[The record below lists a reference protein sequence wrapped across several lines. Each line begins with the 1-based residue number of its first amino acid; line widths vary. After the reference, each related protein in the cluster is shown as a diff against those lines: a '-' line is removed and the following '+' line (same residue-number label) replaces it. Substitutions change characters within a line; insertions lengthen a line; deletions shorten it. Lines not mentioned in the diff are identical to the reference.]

1 MSEELTIDRREDRQT
16 QDLPPLRDEND
27 NVSTPFLEALGQAIE
42 TGNQERARA
51 LTEDLHESDVGAIL
65 EALEPDQ
72 RPALIQLLGEFF
84 DFTALTELDETVRV
98 EILEELPSETVAE
111 GMRDLD
117 SDDAVYI
124 LEDLDKADQDEILAQ
139 IPSVERL
146 ALKRGL
152 DYPEDSAGRRMQTEF
167 IAVPPFWTVGQTI
180 DYMREAEDLPEEFHE
195 VFVIDPGYHLL
206 GTVSLNRLLRTKRPV
221 KIAELVSEAHHLIR
235 ATEDQEEAARMFQR
249 YNLIS
254 AAVVDDS
261 DRLVGLLTIDD
272 IVDVIQEEADED
284 IKRLGGVGDEE
295 VSDKVWS
302 IARSRFPW
310 LFINLVTAVMA
321 SFVIGLFEHQL
332 QKMVAL
338 AVLMPI
344 VASQGGNAGTQ
355 TMTVAVRAIAMRE
368 LGPHNVLRVI
378 GRELLV
384 GVFNGFLFA
393 AIVGTMAVYRFGI
406 LDLGFVI
413 AAAMVINLIAA
424 ALGGILIPL
433 TLNRLKIDPAIASSS
448 FVTTITDIVG
458 FFSFLGFAALWF
470 GLN

>member
-1 MSEELTIDRREDRQT
+1 MSDELTIERDDRPQH
-16 QDLPPLRDEND
+16 DLPPLRDEND
-27 NVSTPFLEALGQAIE
+27 NVSSVFLDALGAAIE
-42 TGNQERARA
+42 GGDAERARA

-65 EALEPDQ
+65 EALDPDQ
-72 RPALIQLLGEFF
+72 RPALIQLLGVSF
-84 DFTALTELDETVRV
+84 DFTALTELDEAVRV

-111 GMRDLD
+111 GMRELD

-146 ALKRGL
+146 ALKRAL

-180 DYMREAEDLPEEFHE
+180 DYMREAQDLPEEFHE

-221 KIAELVSEAHHLIR
+221 KIADLVSEARHLVR
-235 ATEDQEEAARMFQR
+235 ATADQEEAARMFQR

-254 AAVVDDS
+254 AAVVDES

-302 IARSRFPW
+302 IAKSRFPW
-310 LFINLVTAVMA
+310 LFINLVTAVLA
-321 SFVIGLFEHQL
+321 SFVIGLFEDQL

-378 GRELLV
+378 GRELAV

-413 AAAMVINLIAA
+413 AAAMIINLIAA

-433 TLNRLKIDPAIASSS
+433 ALNRLKIDPAVASSS
-448 FVTTITDIVG
+448 FVTTITDVVG
-458 FFSFLGFAALWF
+458 FFSFLGFAAFWF
-470 GLN
+470 RPG

>member
-1 MSEELTIDRREDRQT
+1 MSDETIERDDPRPEGT
-16 QDLPPLRDEND
+16 PPLRDEND
-27 NVSTPFLEALGQAIE
+27 NISTPFLAALGHAIE

-65 EALEPDQ
+65 EALEPAQ
-72 RPALIQLLGEFF
+72 RPALIRLLGDSF
-84 DFTALTELDETVRV
+84 DFTALTELDEAVRV
-98 EILEELPSETVAE
+98 QILEDLPSETVAE
-111 GMRDLD
+111 GVRDLD

-180 DYMREAEDLPEEFHE
+180 DYMREAGDLPDEFHE
-195 VFVIDPGYHLL
+195 VFVVDPGYHLL
-206 GTVSLNRLLRTKRPV
+206 GTVSLNRLLRSKRPV
-221 KIAELVSEAHHLIR
+221 KIADLVSEAHHLIR

-254 AAVVDDS
+254 AAVVDES

-310 LFINLVTAVMA
+310 LFINLVTAVSV

-332 QKMVAL
+332 QAMVAL

-384 GVFNGFLFA
+384 GVLNGVLFA
-393 AIVGTMAVYRFGI
+393 VIVGTMAVYRFGI

-433 TLNRLKIDPAIASSS
+433 TLNRLKIDPAIASSA

-458 FFSFLGFAALWF
+458 FLSFLGFAALWF
-470 GLN
+470 GLS

>member
-1 MSEELTIDRREDRQT
+1 MSDEMTIERDDRPADGI
-16 QDLPPLRDEND
+16 PPLRDDND
-27 NVSTPFLEALGQAIE
+27 NVSTSFLDALGAAIE
-42 TGNQERARA
+42 TGDKERARA

-65 EALEPDQ
+65 EALDPDQ
-72 RPALIQLLGEFF
+72 RPALIQLLGDSF
-84 DFTALTELDETVRV
+84 DFTALTELDEALRV

-146 ALKRGL
+146 ALKRSL

-180 DYMREAEDLPEEFHE
+180 DYMREAQDLPEDFHE

-206 GTVSLNRLLRTKRPV
+206 GTVSLNRLLRAKRPV
-221 KIAELVSEAHHLIR
+221 KIEELVSEAHHLVR
-235 ATEDQEEAARMFQR
+235 ATADQEEAARMFQR

-254 AAVVDDS
+254 AAVVDES

-302 IARSRFPW
+302 IAKSRFPW
-310 LFINLVTAVMA
+310 LFINLMTALLA
-321 SFVIGLFEHQL
+321 SFVIGMFEHQL
-332 QKMVAL
+332 QTMVAL

-368 LGPHNVLRVI
+368 LGPHNVLRVV
-378 GRELLV
+378 GRELVV
-384 GVFNGFLFA
+384 GILNGFVFA

-433 TLNRLKIDPAIASSS
+433 GLNRLKIDPAIASSS
-448 FVTTITDIVG
+448 FVTTITDLVG

-470 GLN
+470 GLT

>member
-1 MSEELTIDRREDRQT
+1 MSDELIIERDDRPANDI
-16 QDLPPLRDEND
+16 PPLRDEND
-27 NVSTPFLEALGQAIE
+27 NISSVFLDALGEAIE
-42 TGNQERARA
+42 TGDAERARA
-51 LTEDLHESDVGAIL
+51 LTADLHESDVGAIL
-65 EALEPDQ
+65 EALDPDQ
-72 RPALIQLLGEFF
+72 RPALIQLLGDAF
-84 DFTALTELDETVRV
+84 DFTALTELDEAVRV

-111 GMRDLD
+111 GMRELD

-146 ALKRGL
+146 ALKRAL

-180 DYMREAEDLPEEFHE
+180 DYMREAQDLPEDFHE

-206 GTVSLNRLLRTKRPV
+206 GTVSLNRLLRAKRPV
-221 KIAELVSEAHHLIR
+221 KIADLVSEARHLVH
-235 ATEDQEEAARMFQR
+235 ATDDQEEAARMFQR

-254 AAVVDDS
+254 AAVVDES

-302 IARSRFPW
+302 IAKSRFPW
-310 LFINLVTAVMA
+310 LFINLITAVLA
-321 SFVIGLFEHQL
+321 SFVIGLFEDQL

-378 GRELLV
+378 GRELAV

-406 LDLGFVI
+406 FDLGFVI
-413 AAAMVINLIAA
+413 AAAMIINLIAA

-433 TLNRLKIDPAIASSS
+433 ALNRLKIDPAIASSS
-448 FVTTITDIVG
+448 FVTTITDVVG
-458 FFSFLGFAALWF
+458 FFSFLGFAAIWF

>member
-1 MSEELTIDRREDRQT
+1 MSDELTTERDDRPAYDM
-16 QDLPPLRDEND
+16 PPLRDEND
-27 NVSTPFLEALGQAIE
+27 NISSAFLDALGAAIE
-42 TGNQERARA
+42 SGDAERARA

-72 RPALIQLLGEFF
+72 RPALIQLLGDAF
-84 DFTALTELDETVRV
+84 DFTALTELDEAVRV
-98 EILEELPSETVAE
+98 EILEDLPSETVAE

-146 ALKRGL
+146 ALKRAL

-180 DYMREAEDLPEEFHE
+180 DYMREAQDLPEEFHE

-206 GTVSLNRLLRTKRPV
+206 GTVPLNRLLRAKRPV
-221 KIAELVSEAHHLIR
+221 KIADLVSEARHLVR
-235 ATEDQEEAARMFQR
+235 ATADQEEAARMFQR

-254 AAVVDDS
+254 AAVVDES

-302 IARSRFPW
+302 IAKSRFPW
-310 LFINLVTAVMA
+310 LFINLVTAVLA
-321 SFVIGLFEHQL
+321 SFVIGLFEDEL

-378 GRELLV
+378 GRELAV

-393 AIVGTMAVYRFGI
+393 AIVGAMAVYRFGI

-413 AAAMVINLIAA
+413 AAAMIINLIAA

-433 TLNRLKIDPAIASSS
+433 ALNRLKIDPAVASSS
-448 FVTTITDIVG
+448 FVTTITDVVG

-470 GLN
+470 GLG

>member
-1 MSEELTIDRREDRQT
+1 MSDEMTIERDDRPADGI
-16 QDLPPLRDEND
+16 PPLRDEND
-27 NVSTPFLEALGQAIE
+27 NVSSVFLDALSASIE
-42 TGNQERARA
+42 NGDAERARA

-72 RPALIQLLGEFF
+72 RPALIQLLGGSF
-84 DFTALTELDETVRV
+84 DFTALTELDEAVRV

-180 DYMREAEDLPEEFHE
+180 DYMREAQDLPEEFHE

-221 KIAELVSEAHHLIR
+221 KIAELVSEARHLVR
-235 ATEDQEEAARMFQR
+235 ATADQEEAARMFQR

-254 AAVVDDS
+254 AAVVDES

-310 LFINLVTAVMA
+310 LFINLVTAVLA
-321 SFVIGLFEHQL
+321 SFVIGLFEDQL

-378 GRELLV
+378 GRELVV
-384 GVFNGFLFA
+384 GIFNGFLFA

-448 FVTTITDIVG
+448 FVTTITDVVG

>member
-1 MSEELTIDRREDRQT
+1 
-16 QDLPPLRDEND
+16 
-27 NVSTPFLEALGQAIE
+27 
-42 TGNQERARA
+42 
-51 LTEDLHESDVGAIL
+51 
-65 EALEPDQ
+65 
-72 RPALIQLLGEFF
+72 
-84 DFTALTELDETVRV
+84 
-98 EILEELPSETVAE
+98 LPSETVAE

-146 ALKRGL
+146 ALKRAL

-180 DYMREAEDLPEEFHE
+180 DYMREAQDLPEEFHE

-221 KIAELVSEAHHLIR
+221 KIAELVSEARHLVH
-235 ATEDQEEAARMFQR
+235 ATDDQEEAARMFQR

-254 AAVVDDS
+254 AAVVDES

-302 IARSRFPW
+302 IAKSRFPW
-310 LFINLVTAVMA
+310 LFINLVTAVLA
-321 SFVIGLFEHQL
+321 SFVIGLFEDQL

-378 GRELLV
+378 GRELAV

-433 TLNRLKIDPAIASSS
+433 TLNRLKIDPAVASSS
-448 FVTTITDIVG
+448 FVTTITDVVG

-470 GLN
+470 GVS

>member
-1 MSEELTIDRREDRQT
+1 MSDELNTERDDRPQHVM
-16 QDLPPLRDEND
+16 PPLRDEND
-27 NVSTPFLEALGQAIE
+27 NVSSVFLVALGAAIE
-42 TGNQERARA
+42 TGDAAWARA
-51 LTEDLHESDVGAIL
+51 LTEDLHEADVGAIL
-65 EALEPDQ
+65 EALDPDQ
-72 RPALIQLLGEFF
+72 RPALIQLLGDAF
-84 DFTALTELDETVRV
+84 DFTALTELDEAVRV
-98 EILEELPSETVAE
+98 EILEDLPAETVAE

-146 ALKRGL
+146 ALKRAL

-180 DYMREAEDLPEEFHE
+180 DYMREAQDLPEEFHE

-221 KIAELVSEAHHLIR
+221 KIADLVSEARHLVR
-235 ATEDQEEAARMFQR
+235 ATADQEEAARMFQR

-254 AAVVDDS
+254 AAVVDES

-302 IARSRFPW
+302 IAKSRFPW
-310 LFINLVTAVMA
+310 LFINLVTAVLA
-321 SFVIGLFEHQL
+321 SFVIGLFEDQL

-378 GRELLV
+378 GRELAV

-413 AAAMVINLIAA
+413 AAAMIINLIAA

-433 TLNRLKIDPAIASSS
+433 ALNRLKIDPAVASSS
-448 FVTTITDIVG
+448 FVTTITDVVG
-458 FFSFLGFAALWF
+458 FFSFLGFAAFWF
-470 GLN
+470 RPG

>member
-1 MSEELTIDRREDRQT
+1 MSDELTTERDDRPAYDM
-16 QDLPPLRDEND
+16 PSLRDEND
-27 NVSTPFLEALGQAIE
+27 NISSAFLDALGAAIE
-42 TGNQERARA
+42 SGDAERARA

-72 RPALIQLLGEFF
+72 RPALIQLLGDAF
-84 DFTALTELDETVRV
+84 DFTALTELDEAVRV
-98 EILEELPSETVAE
+98 EILEDLPSETVAE

-146 ALKRGL
+146 ALKRAL

-180 DYMREAEDLPEEFHE
+180 DYMREAQDLPEEFHE

-206 GTVSLNRLLRTKRPV
+206 GTVPLNRLLRAKRPV
-221 KIAELVSEAHHLIR
+221 KIADLVSEARHLVR
-235 ATEDQEEAARMFQR
+235 ATADQEEAARMFQR

-254 AAVVDDS
+254 AAVVDES

-302 IARSRFPW
+302 IAKSRFPW
-310 LFINLVTAVMA
+310 LFINLVTAVLA
-321 SFVIGLFEHQL
+321 SFVIGLFEDEL

-378 GRELLV
+378 GRELAV

-393 AIVGTMAVYRFGI
+393 AIVGAMAVYRFGI

-413 AAAMVINLIAA
+413 AAAMIINLIAA

-433 TLNRLKIDPAIASSS
+433 ALNRLKIDPAVASSS
-448 FVTTITDIVG
+448 FVTTITDVVG

-470 GLN
+470 GLG

>member
-1 MSEELTIDRREDRQT
+1 MSDEMTIERDDRPADGI
-16 QDLPPLRDEND
+16 PPLRDEND
-27 NVSTPFLEALGQAIE
+27 NVSSVFLDALSASIE
-42 TGNQERARA
+42 NGDAERARA

-72 RPALIQLLGEFF
+72 RPALIQLLGDSF
-84 DFTALTELDETVRV
+84 DFTALTELDEAVRV

-111 GMRDLD
+111 GVRDLD

-180 DYMREAEDLPEEFHE
+180 DYMREAQDLPEEFHE

-221 KIAELVSEAHHLIR
+221 KIAELVSEARHLVR
-235 ATEDQEEAARMFQR
+235 ATADQEEAARMFQR

-254 AAVVDDS
+254 AAVVDES

-302 IARSRFPW
+302 IAKSRFPW
-310 LFINLVTAVMA
+310 LFINLVTAVLA
-321 SFVIGLFEHQL
+321 SFVIGLFEDQL

-378 GRELLV
+378 GRELAV
-384 GVFNGFLFA
+384 GIFNGFLFA

-448 FVTTITDIVG
+448 FVTTITDVVG

>member
-16 QDLPPLRDEND
+16 QGLPPLRDEND
-27 NVSTPFLEALGQAIE
+27 NVSTPFLEALGEAIE

-152 DYPEDSAGRRMQTEF
+152 DYPEESAGRRMQTEF

-254 AAVVDDS
+254 AAVVDES
-261 DRLVGLLTIDD
+261 ERLVGLLTIDD

-302 IARSRFPW
+302 IAKSRFPW
-310 LFINLVTAVMA
+310 LFFNLITAVMA

-384 GVFNGFLFA
+384 GIFNGFLFA

-433 TLNRLKIDPAIASSS
+433 TLNRFKIDPAIASSS

-470 GLN
+470 GLS

>member
-1 MSEELTIDRREDRQT
+1 MTTIERNDRPAEGI
-16 QDLPPLRDEND
+16 PPLRDEND
-27 NVSTPFLEALGQAIE
+27 NVSSIYLDALGAAIE
-42 TGNQERARA
+42 AGDAERARA
-51 LTEDLHESDVGAIL
+51 LTEDLHETDVAAIL
-65 EALEPDQ
+65 EALDPDQ
-72 RPALIQLLGEFF
+72 RPALIQLLGDAF
-84 DFTALTELDETVRV
+84 DFTALTELDEAVRV

-111 GMRDLD
+111 GVRELD

-152 DYPEDSAGRRMQTEF
+152 DYPEESAGRRMQTEF

-206 GTVSLNRLLRTKRPV
+206 GTVSLNQLLRAKRPV
-221 KIAELVSEAHHLIR
+221 KIADLVSEARHLVH
-235 ATEDQEEAARMFQR
+235 ATDDQEEAARLFQR

-254 AAVVDDS
+254 AAVVDES

-302 IARSRFPW
+302 IAKSRFPW
-310 LFINLVTAVMA
+310 LFINLVTAVLA
-321 SFVIGLFEHQL
+321 SFVIGLFEGQL

-378 GRELLV
+378 GRELAV

-413 AAAMVINLIAA
+413 AAAMIINLIAA

-433 TLNRLKIDPAIASSS
+433 ALNRLKIDPAVASSS
-448 FVTTITDIVG
+448 FVTTITDVVG

-470 GLN
+470 GWN

>member
-1 MSEELTIDRREDRQT
+1 MSDEMIIERDNRVPD
-16 QDLPPLRDEND
+16 DLPPLRDEND
-27 NVSTPFLEALGQAIE
+27 NISSSFLEALGAAIE
-42 TGNQERARA
+42 SGNQERARA

-72 RPALIQLLGEFF
+72 RPALIQLLGDAF
-84 DFTALTELDETVRV
+84 DFTALTELDEALRV

-111 GMRDLD
+111 GVRELD

-146 ALKRGL
+146 ALKRSL

-206 GTVSLNRLLRTKRPV
+206 GTVSLNRLLRTKRPI
-221 KIAELVSEAHHLIR
+221 KIADLVSEAHHLIR
-235 ATEDQEEAARMFQR
+235 ATEDQEEAARTFQR

-254 AAVVDDS
+254 AAVVDES

-295 VSDKVWS
+295 VSDKVWY
-302 IARSRFPW
+302 IAKSRFPW
-310 LFINLVTAVMA
+310 LFINLITAVMA

-378 GRELLV
+378 GRELVV
-384 GVFNGFLFA
+384 GMFNGFVFA
-393 AIVGTMAVYRFGI
+393 AIVGAMAVYRFGI
-406 LDLGFVI
+406 FDLGFVI

-433 TLNRLKIDPAIASSS
+433 ALNRLKIDPAVASSS
-448 FVTTITDIVG
+448 FVTTITDLVG

-470 GLN
+470 GLT